1 MSIRLGMTVRR
12 APCGAPLESKH
23 GMTDASA
30 RERLY
35 IQPGIFFKF
44 KRKISKFKK
53 FLEMS

>member
-1 MSIRLGMTVRR
+1 MSIRVGMAVRR
-12 APCGAPLESKH
+12 APCAAPLESKH

-44 KRKISKFKK
+44 KSKISKFKK